1 MESPERE
8 TIAQRVQSVLSA
20 IRSAAGKVG
29 RRPDSIRLVAA
40 TKTVTVDRIREGI
53 AAGLSILGENRVQEA
68 LPKVEALAQAPV
80 RWHFIGHL
88 QRRKVRSVVGM
99 FELIHSVDSLEL
111 AQEIDRRAGEAGQ
124 SQDILL
130 EVNIGGET
138 TKGGFHQDGLIQL
151 VSTMAAFSHIQIKG
165 LMAIPP
171 PTAESESARTH
182 FIRLRELA
190 EAIAAQRIPGVAMDE
205 LSMGM
210 SNDYEIAVQ
219 EGATLV
225 RVGST
230 IFGARHA

>member
-1 MESPERE
+1 MEPLARE

-20 IRSAAGKVG
+20 IRSAAEKAG
-29 RRPDSIRLVAA
+29 RRPESIRLVAA
-40 TKTVTVDRIREGI
+40 TKTVTVDGIREGI

-68 LPKVEALAQAPV
+68 LPKIEALAQAPV

-138 TKGGFHQDGLIQL
+138 TKGGFHPDGLVQL
-151 VSTMAAFSHIQIKG
+151 VSTMAALSHIHIKG

-171 PTAESESARTH
+171 PTAEPESARTH

-190 EAIAAQRIPGVAMDE
+190 EAIAAQRIPGVVMDE

-210 SNDYEIAVQ
+210 SNEYEIAVQ

-225 RVGST
+225 RVGSA